1 MPIYEYTCR
10 ACSKTCDFLQK
21 VSDAAKTDCPN
32 CGKPDL
38 KKMISST
45 SFQLKGSGWYVTDFK
60 NSGKQKTETEKSSNT
75 EKTDKKE
82 TKETKKTSDSETK

>member
-1 MPIYEYTCR
+1 MPIYEYTCST
-10 ACSKTCDFLQK
+10 CGETCDFLQK
-21 VSDAAKTDCPN
+21 VSDALKTDCPS

-45 SFQLKGSGWYVTDFK
+45 SFQLKGSGWYATDFK
-60 NSGKQKTETEKSSNT
+60 NSGKQKTETTSNT

-82 TKETKKTSDSETK
+82 TKEVKKTSDTEAK